1 MQHPILWIPR
11 CPRATLLALG
21 LLLLVL
27 PACLGSTRE
36 LGGAAELRVPPPLQL
51 SGSAYEAALQVTLPA
66 VPPADLPGLDHVY
79 HLSEQI
85 ISGAEPADA
94 EALAQLAEWGVRTV
108 VSVDGKAP
116 DVAGAEALGL
126 RYVHIPIQY
135 AGISENEILQFA
147 KTFRELEPPFYVHCF
162 HGKHRGPAA
171 AAIGRVVLD
180 GLERERAI
188 AEMRQWAST
197 SGKYEGL
204 YAAVAAAELP
214 TPAATAEFAFDF
226 PSRKAFG
233 GLRAA
238 MVAMTRTWDHL
249 EWFQDNGWERLPEH
263 PDLALIREAEQLV
276 EQFDAASL
284 DVSAAAWTEG
294 FHALLG
300 DGRQAARNLARAL
313 QQTPRDLRSAEIA
326 METLDVSCREC
337 HRGYRNDGRSAVRLR

>member
-1 MQHPILWIPR
+1 
-11 CPRATLLALG
+11 LLALG
-21 LLLLVL
+21 PFLLLI
-27 PACLGSTRE
+27 PACLGSARE
-36 LGGAAELRVPPPLQL
+36 PEDAAELRVPPPLEL

-66 VPPADLPGLDHVY
+66 VPPEDLPGLDHVY

-94 EALAQLAEWGVRTV
+94 GALAQLAEWGVRTV
-108 VSVDGKAP
+108 VSVDGKVP
-116 DVAGAEALGL
+116 DVAETEALGM

-135 AGISENEILQFA
+135 AGISEDEILKFA

-204 YAAVAAAELP
+204 YSAVAAAELP
-214 TPAATAEFAFDF
+214 TPEATAEFAFDF
-226 PSRKAFG
+226 PSEHPFE
-233 GLRAA
+233 GLRAS

-249 EWFQDNGWERLPEH
+249 EWFQDNDWELLAEH
-263 PDLALIREAEQLV
+263 PDLAPVREAEQLV
-276 EQFDAASL
+276 EQFDAAAQ
-284 DVSAAAWTEG
+284 DANAATWTEG
-294 FHALLG
+294 FHAFLG
-300 DGRQAARNLARAL
+300 DGVRAATDLERAL
-313 QQTPRDLRSAEIA
+313 KQTPRDLPAAEAA
-326 METLDVSCREC
+326 MEALKVSCKEC
-337 HRGYRNDGRSAVRLR
+337 HRGYRNGGRSAARLR